1 MDVKPRNLTF
11 FFVSAFS
18 IKIYCKAL
26 YNFAKPRGVV
36 DRSRNMNVKAFH
48 FHSVYINTTL
58 LSSCVNNIAFVGL
71 LEILSIHSSLDKFN
85 F

>member
-11 FFVSAFS
+11 FLSRPFLL
-18 IKIYCKAL
+18 KYTL

-36 DRSRNMNVKAFH
+36 DRSRNMNVKAFL